1 MKFVLRSTNLQNR
14 NMQLIEF
21 TESAIAAIQHYKNT
35 LQIPEGYALR
45 VGIRQKNAQD
55 KGLVIGFDEKS
66 DKDKQALIQGVDVIY
81 NAGQVFFFAGL
92 LIDFTEREG
101 RKGFFFVEK
110 KKANSLVN

>member
-1 MKFVLRSTNLQNR
+1 
-14 NMQLIEF
+14 MQLIEF

-45 VGIRQKNAQD
+45 IGIRQKNAQD

-66 DKDKQALIQGVDVIY
+66 EKDKQAIVQGVEVIY

-92 LIDFTEREG
+92 LIDFKESYG
-101 RKGFFFVEK
+101 KKGFFFIEK
-110 KKANSLVN
+110 KKANLLVN

>member
-1 MKFVLRSTNLQNR
+1 
-14 NMQLIEF
+14 MQLIEF

-45 VGIRQKNAQD
+45 IGIRQKNAQD

-66 DKDKQALIQGVDVIY
+66 EKDKQAIVKGVEVIY

-92 LIDFTEREG
+92 LIDFKERDG
-101 RKGFFFVEK
+101 KKGFFFIEK
-110 KKANSLVN
+110 KKANLLVN